1 MSLKSFYFKLK
12 VLTIYLSVH
21 AQLCL
26 TLLRPH
32 GLQASRL
39 LCPWKSPGK
48 NTEVGC
54 HCLIQGM
61 FPTQGLNSGLLH
73 CRQTLY
79 QLSQTHVKEMN

>member
-39 LCPWKSPGK
+39 LSPRDSPGK
-48 NTEVGC
+48 NAGVGC
-54 HCLIQGM
+54 HVLFQGI
-61 FPTQGLNSGLLH
+61 FPTQGLNLHLLH
-73 CRQTLY
+73 WQTDLP
-79 QLSQTHVKEMN
+79 LSHLGSP